1 VKRMAD
7 HFWLVVRVPYAADK
21 GVVAEVTWL
30 ATYSGPSAVELSA
43 YRLVHGP
50 PPLGGFVIPATEL
63 AIVPTTANP
72 ISAACESEPVLPVV
86 GV

>member
-50 PPLGGFVIPATEL
+50 PPWAD
-63 AIVPTTANP
+63 
-72 ISAACESEPVLPVV
+72 S
-86 GV
+86 